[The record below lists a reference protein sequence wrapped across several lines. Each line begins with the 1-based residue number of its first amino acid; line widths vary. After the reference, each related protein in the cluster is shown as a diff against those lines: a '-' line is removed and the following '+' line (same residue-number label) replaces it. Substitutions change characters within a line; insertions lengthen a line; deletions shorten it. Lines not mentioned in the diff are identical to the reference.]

1 MICYLLSHAV
11 THPVPEAR
19 ISIMSS
25 VEDVSDTAKSHM
37 VISAME
43 TLAKDSAPT
52 SKSFGIN
59 FHRYTALVASTFLSV
74 PVGDLNA
81 GPENSVWEIFGLA
94 LQTYFK
100 PSKNS
105 SFFLHGRRLDDL

>member
-1 MICYLLSHAV
+1 
-11 THPVPEAR
+11 
-19 ISIMSS
+19 MSS

-43 TLAKDSAPT
+43 TLAKDSAPI